1 MIERKFIQK
10 GIRNT
15 ELDMYFH
22 KELERVDYSRCD
34 IQRTPLNT
42 RIIIYAGRPGMVIG
56 RGGSKIQEMTET
68 IEKRFKI
75 EKPQLEVR
83 ALENPDTDALVVAK
97 QIAGALEKG
106 MSHKRIVNI
115 YLKRIMGAGALGVE
129 IIIAG
134 KISGERSRTEKFR
147 LGYIKKSGFPADSLV
162 SKGRQI
168 AVLKAGALGVNVRIM
183 KEFPDIMKVEKEVSK
198 IRQEIEEK
206 KASEEKEK
214 AEKKAEKE
222 EPVKDTPK
230 DDKTEEKEK
239 PAAKKEAEEKKEKA
253 KPKETKV
260 TEKAKTDDSEKKSE
274 KKEDSKDKKKTEE
287 KDKKEEPKPKKETAE
302 KKEDDKKAEKK
313 E

>member
-1 MIERKFIQK
+1 MIERKFVQK
-10 GIRNT
+10 GIRNA

-68 IEKRFKI
+68 IAKKFKI

-147 LGYIKKSGFPADSLV
+147 LGYIKKSGYPADSLV
-162 SKGRQI
+162 SKGQQI

-183 KEFPDIMKVEKEVSK
+183 KEFPDIMKVEKEVSN
-198 IRQEIEEK
+198 IRREIEEK
-206 KASEEKEK
+206 KVAEEKEK
-214 AEKKAEKE
+214 TAKETKAE
-222 EPVKDTPK
+222 EPVKDSQK
-230 DDKTEEKEK
+230 DKETKEKEK
-239 PAAKKEAEEKKEKA
+239 PAAKKDAEKKEEKA
-253 KPKETKV
+253 KETKV
-260 TEKAKTDDSEKKSE
+260 TEKAKADDSKKKPEEKEPKEKKT
-274 KKEDSKDKKKTEE
+274 TEE
-287 KDKKEEPKPKKETAE
+287 KDKKEEPKQKRETA
-302 KKEDDKKAEKK
+302 KKEDKKADKKE
-313 E
+313 

>member
-10 GIRNT
+10 GIRNA

-75 EKPQLEVR
+75 EKPQLDVR

-115 YLKRIMGAGALGVE
+115 YLKKIMGAGALGVE

-147 LGYIKKSGFPADSLV
+147 LGYIKKSGFPANSLV
-162 SKGRQI
+162 SKGQQI
-168 AVLKAGALGVNVRIM
+168 AVLKAGALGVNVRI
-183 KEFPDIMKVEKEVSK
+183 
-198 IRQEIEEK
+198 
-206 KASEEKEK
+206 
-214 AEKKAEKE
+214 
-222 EPVKDTPK
+222 
-230 DDKTEEKEK
+230 
-239 PAAKKEAEEKKEKA
+239 
-253 KPKETKV
+253 
-260 TEKAKTDDSEKKSE
+260 
-274 KKEDSKDKKKTEE
+274 
-287 KDKKEEPKPKKETAE
+287 
-302 KKEDDKKAEKK
+302 
-313 E
+313 